1 MRLFTTKRMR
11 DIFIQIAQGPVTQA
25 ALAKEMNVSTRT
37 IRSDLK
43 ELGDMMG
50 QHGSSLVYDRKNGFG
65 IDILDD
71 ARYSAL
77 LEQSEKPW
85 KEPRSAAERRNALL
99 TLLLR
104 QQGHVSLEELEAHWF
119 ISIYSLRND
128 ISLLKRHFS
137 LYQINVESEGN
148 DSFKLT
154 GDELAFRRC
163 IYDHLLSTRETETDY
178 SELFGPTRKMADV
191 KCTLSHHLV
200 DNHLQFSDVNL
211 RFFTLACG
219 ISIERILRE
228 CWLLDF
234 EFTDVDPQWKNV
246 AGDILEELLPGTILH
261 IPPGEIDYMAMTL
274 SAFCSTCTDAPG
286 AESVCDAEHA
296 VMNHFLSYVSSVWF
310 CDVNYD
316 EQSRKNLLNHIRAM
330 RVRVNNGITIINP
343 LLAQIKRHYPLMYE
357 MTLSAFSE
365 MEHFFTGKISDDEIG
380 YLVMHIGAV
389 LEETHYQD
397 QNTRLRVLVVSDQ
410 SIASA
415 RLVSQKIIRM
425 YPNVVITD
433 CISVEQ
439 YSLLPTIEDDLVIA
453 LVSLAEKNK
462 KVIHLPPL
470 PERSQLENL
479 KYLLTQEQTPPD
491 SMINYFSAEHFF
503 IFDRSQHN
511 KESLINALS
520 AHLQLTG
527 KVDASYLPSV
537 LEREAHAST
546 LLDEKIAIPHP
557 MGLVALR
564 TQVTVAVFPEG
575 IEWDPGKTVRLI
587 FMLAIS
593 EDAFVDSMH
602 IYDYL
607 TNILDDDIIDKLC
620 QCQDFNGFI
629 SQSEKYFV

>member
-43 ELGDMMG
+43 ELADMIG
-50 QHGSSLVYDRKNGFG
+50 QHGSSLVYDRKNGFA
-65 IDILDD
+65 IDIIDD

-85 KEPRSAAERRNALL
+85 KETRSATERRNALL

-137 LYQINVESEGN
+137 LYLITVESEGN
-148 DSFKLT
+148 DSLKLT

-178 SELFGPTRKMADV
+178 SELFGPARKMADV
-191 KCTLSHHLV
+191 KRTLSRHLV
-200 DNHLQFSDVNL
+200 DNRLQFSDVNL

-219 ISIERILRE
+219 ISVERILRE

-234 EFTDVDPQWKNV
+234 EFTDADPLWKTV
-246 AGDILEELLPGTILH
+246 ARIILQELLPDTMLH
-261 IPPGEIDYMAMTL
+261 IPQSEIDYMAMTL
-274 SAFCSTCTDAPG
+274 SAFCSTRADVPCS
-286 AESVCDAEHA
+286 ESICDAEHA

-365 MEHFFTGKISDDEIG
+365 MEHFFVGKISDDEIG

-397 QNTRLRVLVVSDQ
+397 RNTHLRVLIVSDQ
-410 SIASA
+410 SIVSS
-415 RLVSQKIIRM
+415 RLVSQKISRM
-425 YPNVVITD
+425 YPNVAIGD

-439 YSLLPTIEDDLVIA
+439 YNLLPTVEDDLVIA
-453 LVSLAEKNK
+453 LVNLDEKNK

-470 PERSQLENL
+470 PEKAQLENL
-479 KYLLTQEQTPPD
+479 KYHLTQETTPSD
-491 SMINYFSAEHFF
+491 SMINYFSADHFF
-503 IFDRSQHN
+503 IFERTGYN

-520 AHLQLTG
+520 AHLQSSG
-527 KVDASYLPSV
+527 KVDASYLSSV
-537 LEREAHAST
+537 LEREAYAST

-557 MGLVALR
+557 MGLVALQ

-575 IEWDPGKTVRLI
+575 IEWDSGKTVKLV

-607 TNILDDDIIDKLC
+607 TNILDDDIIEKLS
-620 QCQDFNGFI
+620 QCYDFNDFI

>member
-43 ELGDMMG
+43 ELADMVG
-50 QHGSSLVYDRKNGFG
+50 QHGSSLVYDRKSGFA
-65 IDILDD
+65 IDILDG
-71 ARYSAL
+71 ARYATL

-85 KEPRSAAERRNALL
+85 KETRSAAERRNALL

-137 LYQINVESEGN
+137 LYQITVESEGN
-148 DSFKLT
+148 DSLKLT
-154 GDELAFRRC
+154 GDELALRRC
-163 IYDHLLSTRETETDY
+163 IYDHLLSTRETDTDY

-191 KCTLSHHLV
+191 KRTLSHHLV
-200 DNHLQFSDVNL
+200 DNRLQFSDVNL

-219 ISIERILRE
+219 ISVERIVRE
-228 CWLLDF
+228 YWLLDF
-234 EFTDVDPQWKNV
+234 EFTDANPLWKTV
-246 AGDILEELLPGTILH
+246 AGAILQELLPDRVLH
-261 IPPGEIDYMAMTL
+261 IPQSEIDYMAMTL
-274 SAFCSTCTDAPG
+274 SAFCSTRADAPCLQ
-286 AESVCDAEHA
+286 SVCDAEHA

-365 MEHFFTGKISDDEIG
+365 LEHFFVGKISDDEIG

-397 QNTRLRVLVVSDQ
+397 KTTPLRTLIVSDQ
-410 SIASA
+410 SIVSS
-415 RLVSQKIIRM
+415 RLVSQKISRM
-425 YPNVVITD
+425 YPNVVISD

-439 YSLLPTIEDDLVIA
+439 YSLLSTIEEDLVIA
-453 LVSLAEKNK
+453 LAELAEKNK
-462 KVIHLPPL
+462 KVVNLPPL
-470 PERSQLENL
+470 PEKAQLENL
-479 KYLLTQEQTPPD
+479 KYHLTEEQAPSD
-491 SMINYFSAEHFF
+491 SMINYFSADHFF
-503 IFDRSQHN
+503 IFDRAGHN

-520 AHLQLTG
+520 AHLQATG
-527 KVDASYLPSV
+527 KVDSRYLPSV

-557 MGLVALR
+557 MGLVALQ

-575 IEWDPGKTVRLI
+575 IEWDPGKTVKFV

-607 TNILDDDIIDKLC
+607 TNILDDDIIDKLS
-620 QCQDFNGFI
+620 QCHDFNDFI

>member
-11 DIFIQIAQGPVTQA
+11 DIFIQIAQGSVTQA

-43 ELGDMMG
+43 ELADMID
-50 QHGSSLVYDRKNGFG
+50 QHGSRLVYNRKSGFA

-71 ARYSAL
+71 ARYATL

-85 KEPRSAAERRNALL
+85 KETRSAAERRNALL

-104 QQGHVSLEELEAHWF
+104 QQGYVSLEELEAHWF

-137 LYQINVESEGN
+137 LYRIAIESEGS
-148 DSFKLT
+148 DSLKLT

-163 IYDHLLSTRETETDY
+163 IYDHLLSTREIETDY

-191 KCTLSHHLV
+191 KRTLSHHLV
-200 DNHLQFSDVNL
+200 ENHLQFSDVNL

-219 ISIERILRE
+219 ISVERILRE
-228 CWLLDF
+228 YWLFDF
-234 EFTDVDPQWKNV
+234 EFTNANTQWKTV
-246 AGDILEELLPGTILH
+246 ADAILRELLPDTVLH
-261 IPPGEIDYMAMTL
+261 IPQSEIDYMAMTL
-274 SAFCSTCTDAPG
+274 SAFCSTQADTQWQ
-286 AESVCDAEHA
+286 ENVCDAEHA

-310 CDVNYD
+310 CDVDYD
-316 EQSRKNLLNHIRAM
+316 ELSRKNLLNHIRAM
-330 RVRVNNGITIINP
+330 RVRVNNGLTIINP

-357 MTLSAFSE
+357 MTLTAFSE
-365 MEHFFTGKISDDEIG
+365 MEHFFVGKISDDEIG

-389 LEETHYQD
+389 LEETHYQ
-397 QNTRLRVLVVSDQ
+397 NENNRLRVLMVSDQ
-410 SIASA
+410 SIASS
-415 RLVSQKIIRM
+415 RLVGQKISRM
-425 YPNVVITD
+425 YPTVAIAD
-433 CISVEQ
+433 CLSVEQ
-439 YSLLPTIEDDLVIA
+439 YNLLPTVEEDLVIA
-453 LVSLAEKNK
+453 LVNLAEKNK
-462 KVIHLPPL
+462 KVVHLPPL
-470 PERSQLENL
+470 PEKAQLENL
-479 KYLLTQEQTPPD
+479 KYHLTQEKTPAG
-491 SMINYFSAEHFF
+491 SMINYFSADHFF
-503 IFDRSQHN
+503 IFERALHN

-520 AHLQLTG
+520 AHLQNTA

-557 MGLVALR
+557 MGLVALQ

-575 IEWDPGKTVRLI
+575 IEWDPGKTVKLV

-607 TNILDDDIIDKLC
+607 TNILDDDIINKLS
-620 QCQDFNGFI
+620 QCDDFKDFI

>member
-11 DIFIQIAQGPVTQA
+11 DIFIQIAQGPMTQA
-25 ALAKEMNVSTRT
+25 SLAKEMNVSTRT

-43 ELGDMMG
+43 ELGDVMG
-50 QHGSSLVYDRKNGFG
+50 QYGSSLVYDRKSGFT

-71 ARYSAL
+71 ARYSTL

-85 KEPRSAAERRNALL
+85 KETRSAAERRNALL

-148 DSFKLT
+148 DSLKLT
-154 GDELAFRRC
+154 GEELAFRRC

-178 SELFGPTRKMADV
+178 SELFGPARKMADI
-191 KCTLSHHLV
+191 KHTLSHHLV

-219 ISIERILRE
+219 ISVERILRE

-234 EFTDVDPQWKNV
+234 EFSDADPLWKGV
-246 AGDILEELLPGTILH
+246 ASLILRELLPATILH
-261 IPPGEIDYMAMTL
+261 IPQSEIDYMAMTL
-274 SAFCSTCTDAPG
+274 SAFCSTHADTPG
-286 AESVCDAEHA
+286 SENVCDAEHA

-316 EQSRKNLLNHIRAM
+316 DLSRKNLLNHIRAM

-365 MEHFFTGKISDDEIG
+365 MEHFFVGKISDDEIG

-397 QNTRLRVLVVSDQ
+397 RNTHLRALVVSDQ
-410 SIASA
+410 STVSS
-415 RLVSQKIIRM
+415 RLVGQKISRM
-425 YPNVVITD
+425 YPNVLITD

-439 YSLLPTIEDDLVIA
+439 YNLLTSIEDDLVIA
-453 LVSLAEKNK
+453 LAGVDEKNK
-462 KVIHLPPL
+462 KVINLPPL
-470 PERSQLENL
+470 PEKIQLENL
-479 KYLLTQEQTPPD
+479 KYHLMPEQAPSD
-491 SMINYFSAEHFF
+491 NMINYFSADHFF
-503 IFDRSQHN
+503 IFNRSKHD
-511 KESLINALS
+511 KSSLINALS
-520 AHLQLTG
+520 SHLQMTG
-527 KVDASYLPSV
+527 KVASDYLPSV
-537 LEREAHAST
+537 LEREAYAST

-557 MGLVALR
+557 MGLVALQ
-564 TQVTVAVFPEG
+564 TQVTVAIFPEG
-575 IEWDPGKTVRLI
+575 IEWDPGKSVKLV

-607 TNILDDDIIDKLC
+607 TNILDDDIIEKLS
-620 QCQDFNGFI
+620 QCNDFNDFI